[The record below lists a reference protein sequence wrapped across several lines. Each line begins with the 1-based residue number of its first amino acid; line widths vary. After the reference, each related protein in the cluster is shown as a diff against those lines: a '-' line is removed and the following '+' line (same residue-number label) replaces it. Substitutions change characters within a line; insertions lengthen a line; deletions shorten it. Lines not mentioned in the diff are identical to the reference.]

1 RGAEIAGDAGL
12 LRNAER
18 TRARELAVMEE
29 VDVTVLVSAAE
40 REQLRVDA
48 PGATVELISN
58 LHEVAGA
65 GPDWA
70 ERRDLVFV
78 GGFRHPPNLDAMQW
92 FIGDVFA
99 RIRAQLPD
107 IRFHCIGAA
116 VPDTLRALAVTQ

>member
-1 RGAEIAGDAGL
+1 
-12 LRNAER
+12 
-18 TRARELAVMEE
+18 
-29 VDVTVLVSAAE
+29 VTVLVSAAE
-40 REQLRVDA
+40 REQLRIDA

-92 FIGDVFA
+92 FIGEVFA

-116 VPDTLRALAVTQ
+116 VPDALRELAATQPGVDIHGFVPDVVPYMDGVRIAVAPLR